1 MPAEREVYRV
11 VSEETSL
18 TGEVSA
24 FIAAASTFTFPPQVI
39 ERAKEA
45 MVDGL
50 AVMLAGSRT
59 PGAALLRGFYQD
71 MSARGG
77 ATLVG
82 SGGALP
88 ASMAAAVN
96 GLSGHADDYDDT
108 QISSQ
113 PDRVYGLLTHPTTP
127 VLAASLAVAEE
138 QGATGDRL
146 LEAFITGVEVEC
158 KMAEAI
164 SPRHY
169 TGGFHSTG
177 TFGVFG
183 AAAAAARLLRLSA
196 GECRHAIGIAA
207 SKSAGIR
214 AAFGTMTKPYHA
226 GAAAESGVV
235 AARLAGQGF
244 RTDPDA
250 LDGSWGF
257 FQVAGGGCDPALIQ
271 GRLGN
276 PFSLVDP
283 GVSIKPYPCGSLAHP
298 SMDALAELVWEHDV
312 LPEQVEE
319 VRLGTSS
326 NVLHALR
333 YPEPANHLEAKFSIP
348 FCLAVI
354 ILKRRAGIQEF
365 TDHLVQEPE
374 TRHMMQRVSAH
385 LDPGIE
391 AQGFQRIRSLVQVK
405 LKDGRTLSREASVSR
420 GTPERPMTR
429 PELEE
434 KLAQCAHGII
444 PEGKAGAI
452 PRLLYRIENVDDL
465 QQLATLLTP

>member
-1 MPAEREVYRV
+1 MALK
-11 VSEETSL
+11 ETSL
-18 TGEVSA
+18 TEEVSA
-24 FIAAASTFTFPPQVI
+24 FIAAAHSGFPPRAI

-59 PGAALLRGFYQD
+59 AGAALLRGFYQD
-71 MSARGG
+71 MSAHGKS
-77 ATLVG
+77 TLVG

-127 VLAASLAVAEE
+127 VLAAALAVAEE
-138 QGATGDRL
+138 RGATGVQL
-146 LEAFITGVEVEC
+146 LEAFIIGVEVEC

-164 SPRHY
+164 NPRHY

-235 AARLAGQGF
+235 AAQLASRGF

-250 LDGSWGF
+250 LDGPWGF
-257 FQVAGGGCDPALIQ
+257 FQVAGGGCAPELLR

-276 PFSLVDP
+276 PFSLIDP

-298 SMDALAELVWEHDV
+298 SMDALAELVREHDIT
-312 LPEQVEE
+312 PEQVEE

-326 NVLHALR
+326 NVLNALR
-333 YPEPANHLEAKFSIP
+333 YPAPADHLEAKFSIP
-348 FCLAVI
+348 FCLAAIV
-354 ILKRRAGIQEF
+354 LKRRAGIQEF
-365 TDHLVQEPE
+365 TDQFVQNPQV
-374 TRHMMQRVSAH
+374 RRMMERVSPYLH
-385 LDPGIE
+385 PDIE
-391 AQGFQRIRSLVQVK
+391 AQGFQRIRSMVEIK
-405 LKDGRTLSREASVSR
+405 LKDGRTVSREASVSR

-429 PELEE
+429 PEIGE
-434 KLAQCAHGII
+434 KLAQCAHGLI
-444 PEGKAGAI
+444 PEEKVSAI
-452 PRLLYRIENVDDL
+452 PRLLYEIEGLDRIEKL
-465 QQLATLLTP
+465 TALLVP